1 MTTPVPVPSK
11 AAIRALRGLVFGT
24 TCSLALVLET
34 RRRRISTVQ
43 TAMHN
48 GQRIKSHERYRAD
61 AADATI
67 RALEEEILLQSS
79 RPNYYADENPRSP
92 LSRYDLPW
100 EAREPLPIGG
110 PLGRD
115 APKSQNTRDH
125 VERQESPDYRDEERA
140 KTGVRTS
147 NTTSTETR
155 TKRHLFVHHTQL
167 KEPRRSSVSNVKPW
181 SRAALGSMRLKAD
194 PISTAASRVVSL
206 CATGKKEDLVRAMN
220 LLDSVFEAPMPVL
233 EPHLQHILQS
243 TATLSRALQEAGSLS
258 SAVKL
263 MSAILRLHRV
273 HRLVIDEEL
282 YWSHSP
288 LPLADFVMAQE
299 IPQYDLAIDLFAPKF
314 SKKPGPTNLATAL
327 DVLKTGEKLFTR
339 LLSRQSFRRMDKVLK
354 RVKCYSGIPGGH
366 EFELRILRQLFESG
380 ERVRVVEFFLTQAS
394 TDDMSLQYESCFFEL
409 GDMVFGCV
417 SDLGG
422 YKAFSVLERL
432 LQARPQDHQI
442 KVEWAT
448 QLLYLDWRE
457 HGQLDKLIQ
466 GFEVLEQRR
475 FPEAVSHADA
485 PYRAMIQIML
495 EAGDESGA
503 RRFFEKLV
511 AQMPSKKTDG
521 RINLLFALARAKAGD
536 FATMHTMLEE
546 ISKSQWAESTDRAA
560 CLVPIL
566 QAFSEKHTIKQTEEF
581 LRDLLESF
589 QVKPSTYMLT
599 FMAKLYGGVR
609 DTKSLIGWIKFCINS
624 GLKPGPHYT
633 NALLRSCHIDWKFH
647 FLELRQVHRLLQRQ
661 GPESTDQVTANIMSK
676 AALASP
682 SVHKKGTISFALST
696 KHKSVSRQA
705 VPDRHTV
712 AIAMGKSI
720 ENNTPLKAVNL
731 YKHAVSMG
739 MPHCQRCLRL
749 FVDASLN
756 HYGEANIQGTLSYLQ
771 RVQEEAKVDTRG
783 AISHVLAWQIK
794 NIDCDLGYEHLERRI
809 QEMLRKMRAAKLIFS
824 GKALNGA
831 AKLYSEAGN
840 HQGAIGLALMA
851 ADEQGLVPGYCV
863 TNFAVL
869 LDGYIHT
876 QQPDM
881 IAGLV
886 QTATALGHWDKLA
899 RRGLGVLKRLK
910 HWRSRIEQVVLDN
923 PGSILEKALLP
934 LETAIAELKSCRRR
948 FEEDERELK
957 GMVQD
962 IIKHAA
968 LQAEKDSACRF
979 PGAEEIKLD
988 VCPGDITTTTTVAA
1002 AAAEGMDG
1010 IHHKVQGIAEAG

>member
-43 TAMHN
+43 TAIHN
-48 GQRIKSHERYRAD
+48 GQRIKSHERYRAN

-79 RPNYYADENPRSP
+79 RPNYYPDDSPRLA
-92 LSRYDLPW
+92 LSQSDLPW
-100 EAREPLPIGG
+100 EAREPLSIGS

-115 APKSQNTRDH
+115 SAKTPITRGH
-125 VERQESPDYRDEERA
+125 LEHQESPDSRDKQVTA
-140 KTGVRTS
+140 VRTL
-147 NTTSTETR
+147 NTAGTESRNKRQLLVDHAQLNETR
-155 TKRHLFVHHTQL
+155 TR
-167 KEPRRSSVSNVKPW
+167 PVSKVKSRP
-181 SRAALGSMRLKAD
+181 RAALGPTRLKVD
-194 PISTAASRVVSL
+194 PISTAAFRVDSL
-206 CATGKKEDLVRAMN
+206 CATGNKDDLVRAMN
-220 LLDSVFEAPMPVL
+220 LLDSVFDAPMTNL
-233 EPHLQHILQS
+233 EPHLQQILQS

-258 SAVKL
+258 TAVKL

-288 LPLADFVMAQE
+288 LPLAEFVMAQE
-299 IPQYDLAIDLFAPKF
+299 VPQYDLAIDLFAPKF
-314 SKKPGPTNLATAL
+314 SKKPGPANSATAL

-339 LLSRQSFRRMDKVLK
+339 LLSRQSFRRVDKVLK
-354 RVKCYSGIPGGH
+354 RIKCYSCIPGGH
-366 EFELRILRQLFESG
+366 ESELRILRQLSKSG
-380 ERVRVVEFFLTQAS
+380 ERVRAVEFFLTQAS
-394 TDDMSLQYESCFFEL
+394 VDDKSLKYGSCFFEM

-422 YKAFSVLERL
+422 YKAFSVLERM
-432 LQARPQDHQI
+432 LQVRPQSHHI

-457 HGQLDKLIQ
+457 HGQLEKLVK
-466 GFEVLEQRR
+466 GFEVLEERR
-475 FPEAVSHADA
+475 FPEAVAHADA

-511 AQMPSKKTDG
+511 ALMPSKKNDG

-536 FATMHTMLEE
+536 FATMHTMLEQ
-546 ISKSQWAESTDRAA
+546 ISKSQWADSTDRAA
-560 CLVPIL
+560 CLVSIL

-581 LRDLLESF
+581 LRDLLENF

-599 FMAKLYGGVR
+599 FMAKLYGG
-609 DTKSLIGWIKFCINS
+609 
-624 GLKPGPHYT
+624 HAT
-633 NALLRSCHIDWKFH
+633 N
-647 FLELRQVHRLLQRQ
+647 
-661 GPESTDQVTANIMSK
+661 N
-676 AALASP
+676 
-682 SVHKKGTISFALST
+682 
-696 KHKSVSRQA
+696 
-705 VPDRHTV
+705 
-712 AIAMGKSI
+712 
-720 ENNTPLKAVNL
+720 
-731 YKHAVSMG
+731 G

-756 HYGEANIQGTLSYLQ
+756 HYGEANIQGTLFYLQ
-771 RVQEEAKVDTRG
+771 RVQDEAKVDTRG
-783 AISHVLAWQIK
+783 AISHILAWQIK
-794 NIDCDLGYEHLERRI
+794 NIDRDLGYEHLERRI
-809 QEMLRKMRAAKLIFS
+809 QEMLRKMRAAKLVLS

-876 QQPDM
+876 HQPDM
-881 IAGLV
+881 IAWLV

-899 RRGLGVLKRLK
+899 RRGQVILKRLR
-910 HWRSRIEQVVLDN
+910 HWRSRIKQVVLEN
-923 PGSILEKALLP
+923 PGSILKKALVP
-934 LETAIAELKSCRRR
+934 LEVGIAELKSCRRR

-957 GMVQD
+957 GMVLD
-962 IIKHAA
+962 ILKHAA
-968 LQAEKDSACRF
+968 LQAENDSLGRF
-979 PGAEEIKLD
+979 QGVEKVKLA
-988 VCPGDITTTTTVAA
+988 VCPGDVTATT
-1002 AAAEGMDG
+1002 GMDG
-1010 IHHKVQGIAEAG
+1010 TKHQAEGIAESG

>member
-43 TAMHN
+43 TAIHN
-48 GQRIKSHERYRAD
+48 GRRIKSHERYRAD

-79 RPNYYADENPRSP
+79 RPNHYAEENPRLA
-92 LSRYDLPW
+92 LSQSDLPW
-100 EAREPLPIGG
+100 EAKEHLSIETSLGREP
-110 PLGRD
+110 
-115 APKSQNTRDH
+115 PKTSNTRDH
-125 VERQESPDYRDEERA
+125 FERKTPDSRGDEQA
-140 KTGVRTS
+140 NTGAHTM
-147 NTTSTETR
+147 NTTGTESIN
-155 TKRHLFVHHTQL
+155 KRDLFVDHTQL
-167 KEPRRSSVSNVKPW
+167 NEPRRPPVSNAKTRP
-181 SRAALGSMRLKAD
+181 RAALGPMRLKAD
-194 PISTAASRVVSL
+194 PISTAASRVDSL
-206 CATGKKEDLVRAMN
+206 CATGNKEDLVRAMN
-220 LLDSVFEAPMPVL
+220 LLDSVFDAPMTDL
-233 EPHLQHILQS
+233 EPHLQEILQS
-243 TATLSRALQEAGSLS
+243 TATLSKALQEAESFS
-258 SAVKL
+258 SALKL
-263 MSAILRLHRV
+263 MSDILRLHRV
-273 HRLVIDEEL
+273 HRLVMDEEL

-299 IPQYDLAIDLFAPKF
+299 VPQYDLAIDLFAPKF
-314 SKKPGPTNLATAL
+314 SQKPGPTNLATAI
-327 DVLKTGEKLFTR
+327 DVLKTGEKLFTK
-339 LLSRQSFRRMDKVLK
+339 LLSRQSFRRVDKVLK
-354 RVKCYSGIPGGH
+354 RVKCYSCIPGGH

-394 TDDMSLQYESCFFEL
+394 TDDLSLEYESCFLEM

-417 SDLGG
+417 SELGG
-422 YKAFSVLERL
+422 YKAMSVLERL
-432 LQARPQDHQI
+432 LQVRPQSHHI

-457 HGQLDKLIQ
+457 HGQLEKLVK
-466 GFEVLEQRR
+466 GFEALEEKR
-475 FPEAVSHADA
+475 FPEAVSYADA
-485 PYRAMIQIML
+485 PYRAMIQILL

-536 FATMHTMLEE
+536 FATMHRMLEQ

-633 NALLRSCHIDWKFH
+633 NALLRSCHLDWKFH

-682 SVHKKGTISFALST
+682 SVHRKGTISFSLST
-696 KHKSVSRQA
+696 KHKSASRQA

-720 ENNTPLKAVNL
+720 ENKTPLKAINL
-731 YKHAVSMG
+731 YKHATSNG

-749 FVDASLN
+749 FVDASLA
-756 HYGEANIQGTLSYLQ
+756 HYGEANIEGTLSYLQ
-771 RVQEEAKVDTRG
+771 HLQEESKVDTRG

-794 NIDCDLGYEHLERRI
+794 NIDTDLGYEHLERRV
-809 QEMLRKMRAAKLIFS
+809 QDMLRKMRAAKLVFS

-831 AKLYSEAGN
+831 AKLYSDAGN

-881 IAGLV
+881 LAGLV
-886 QTATALGHWDKLA
+886 QTATALGHWEKLA
-899 RRGLGVLKRLK
+899 KRGLGILKRLR
-910 HWRSRIEQVVLDN
+910 HWRSRIEQAVLEN
-923 PGSILEKALLP
+923 PGSILEKALLVP

-968 LQAEKDSACRF
+968 LEAENDSVCRF
-979 PGAEEIKLD
+979 QGREELKLGD
-988 VCPGDITTTTTVAA
+988 RPGDVITTT
-1002 AAAEGMDG
+1002 GMG
-1010 IHHKVQGIAEAG
+1010 GTNNKA

>member
-43 TAMHN
+43 TAIHN
-48 GQRIKSHERYRAD
+48 GQRIKSHERYRAN

-79 RPNYYADENPRSP
+79 RPNYYPDDSPRLA
-92 LSRYDLPW
+92 LSQSDLPW
-100 EAREPLPIGG
+100 EAREPLSIGS

-115 APKSQNTRDH
+115 SAKTPITRGH
-125 VERQESPDYRDEERA
+125 LEHQESPDSRDKQVTA
-140 KTGVRTS
+140 VRTL
-147 NTTSTETR
+147 NTAGTESRNKRQLLVDHAQLNETR
-155 TKRHLFVHHTQL
+155 TR
-167 KEPRRSSVSNVKPW
+167 PVSKVKSRP
-181 SRAALGSMRLKAD
+181 RAALGPTRLKVD
-194 PISTAASRVVSL
+194 PISTAAFRVDSL
-206 CATGKKEDLVRAMN
+206 CATGNKDDLVRAMN
-220 LLDSVFEAPMPVL
+220 LLDSVFDAPMTNL
-233 EPHLQHILQS
+233 EPHLQQILQS
-243 TATLSRALQEAGSLS
+243 TTTLSRALQEAGSLS
-258 SAVKL
+258 TAVKL

-288 LPLADFVMAQE
+288 LPLAEFVMAQE
-299 IPQYDLAIDLFAPKF
+299 VPQYDLAIDLFAPKF
-314 SKKPGPTNLATAL
+314 SKKPGPANSATAL

-339 LLSRQSFRRMDKVLK
+339 LLSRQSFRRVDKVLK
-354 RVKCYSGIPGGH
+354 RIKCYSCIPGGH
-366 EFELRILRQLFESG
+366 ESELRILRQLSKSG
-380 ERVRVVEFFLTQAS
+380 ERVRAVEFFLTQAS
-394 TDDMSLQYESCFFEL
+394 VDDKSLKYGSCFFEM

-422 YKAFSVLERL
+422 YKAFSVLERM
-432 LQARPQDHQI
+432 LQVRPQSHHI

-457 HGQLDKLIQ
+457 HGQLEKLVK
-466 GFEVLEQRR
+466 GFEVLEERR
-475 FPEAVSHADA
+475 FPEAVAHADA

-511 AQMPSKKTDG
+511 ALMPSKKNDG

-536 FATMHTMLEE
+536 FATMHTMLEQ
-546 ISKSQWAESTDRAA
+546 ISKSQWADSTDRAA
-560 CLVPIL
+560 CLVSIL

-581 LRDLLESF
+581 LRDLLENF

-624 GLKPGPHYT
+624 GLKPGPHYS
-633 NALLRSCHIDWKFH
+633 NALLRSCHMDWKFH
-647 FLELRQVHRLLQRQ
+647 FMELRQVHRLLQQQ
-661 GPESTDQVTANIMSK
+661 GPECTDQVTANIMSK

-682 SVHKKGTISFALST
+682 SVHRKGTISFTLST

-705 VPDRHTV
+705 VPDRHTI

-720 ENNTPLKAVNL
+720 ENNTPIKAINL
-731 YKHAVSMG
+731 YKHATNNG

-756 HYGEANIQGTLSYLQ
+756 HYGEANIQGTLFYLQ
-771 RVQEEAKVDTRG
+771 RVQDEAKVDTRG
-783 AISHVLAWQIK
+783 AISHILAWQIK
-794 NIDCDLGYEHLERRI
+794 NIDRDLGYEHLERRI
-809 QEMLRKMRAAKLIFS
+809 QEMLRKMRAAKLVLS

-876 QQPDM
+876 HQPDM
-881 IAGLV
+881 IAWLV

-899 RRGLGVLKRLK
+899 RRGQVILKRLR
-910 HWRSRIEQVVLDN
+910 HWRSRIKQVVLEN
-923 PGSILEKALLP
+923 PGSILKKALVP
-934 LETAIAELKSCRRR
+934 LEVGIAELKSCRRR

-957 GMVQD
+957 GMVLD
-962 IIKHAA
+962 ILKHAA
-968 LQAEKDSACRF
+968 LQAENDSLGRF
-979 PGAEEIKLD
+979 QGVEKVKLA
-988 VCPGDITTTTTVAA
+988 VCPGDVTATT
-1002 AAAEGMDG
+1002 GMDG
-1010 IHHKVQGIAEAG
+1010 TKHQAEGIAESG